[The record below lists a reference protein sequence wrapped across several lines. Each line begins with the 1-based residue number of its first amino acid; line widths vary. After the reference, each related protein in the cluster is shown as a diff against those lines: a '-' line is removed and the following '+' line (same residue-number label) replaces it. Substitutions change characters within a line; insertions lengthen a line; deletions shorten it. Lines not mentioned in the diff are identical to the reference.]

1 MPQDAFQQFADT
13 EKWRKDNN
21 LEALYEKI
29 DITDYQEARS
39 VVSGSDLTF
48 VSLADTPSIPNGL
61 VEGTN
66 VVYRSICMKLASW
79 IQKR

>member
-39 VVSGSDLTF
+39 VVSGSNLIFVNLLTAL
-48 VSLADTPSIPNGL
+48 VSTMDWSKG
-61 VEGTN
+61 
-66 VVYRSICMKLASW
+66 
-79 IQKR
+79 

>member
-39 VVSGSDLTF
+39 VVSGSNLIF
-48 VSLADTPSIPNGL
+48 ENLADTPSIHNGL

-66 VVYRSICMKLASW
+66 VVYRCTFTKSASW
-79 IQKR
+79 IRKR